1 MSNTVGKAPFTC
13 NISKVFIATS
23 NLWCHFCRN
32 RLAVLQT
39 AQVAG
44 GRGFGATWYCD
55 NTNGRI
61 CGAPSASDAPCFRE

>member
-1 MSNTVGKAPFTC
+1 MKLKLNKKKIKNLSKSN
-13 NISKVFIATS
+13 S
-23 NLWCHFCRN
+23 
-32 RLAVLQT
+32 LAVLQT

-61 CGAPSASDAPCFRE
+61 CGALSASDAPCFRE